1 MTLLVAG
8 VALGCVYAL
17 IASGFSLIY
26 RGTAILNF
34 AQGGFVVL
42 GGYVAYTLASS
53 ASLPFALAVPLAVV
67 VMAGFGW
74 ALQQAIFVRLA
85 GRPLFTLFLLTLMID
100 SLLLT
105 GMNTY
110 KPWAESPKEIGTP
123 WGHELTVIAGASVPT
138 ASLWVIAISI
148 VVLAALAWWLSRS
161 WLGLA
166 MEVNASDHELAG
178 ILGMRVRRVSA
189 VAWAAGG
196 GLAALAGTF
205 LAVFP
210 QLLDPTSSAIG
221 LRAIPAVILGGISS
235 GAGAVAGGLI
245 IGLVEVYTAAY
256 APDFLGTNLHLVV
269 PYALMLVILLV
280 RPQGLFGAAEVHRA

>member
-1 MTLLVAG
+1 MSLLISG
-8 VALGCVYAL
+8 IALGCVYAL

-53 ASLPFALAVPLAVV
+53 ASLPFAVAVPLAVL
-67 VMAGFGW
+67 VMGVFGW
-74 ALQQAIFVRLA
+74 ALQQAMFVRLA

-100 SLLLT
+100 SLLIT

-110 KPWAESPKEIGTP
+110 KPWSQSPKEIPTP
-123 WGHELTVIAGASVPT
+123 WAHDLTTIAGSTVPT
-138 ASLWVIAISI
+138 ASLWVIGISI

-196 GLAALAGTF
+196 ALAALAGTF

-210 QLLDPTSSAIG
+210 QLLDPSSHAVG

-235 GAGAVAGGLI
+235 GMGAVAGGLI

-269 PYALMLVILLV
+269 PYALMLAILLV
-280 RPQGLFGAAEVHRA
+280 RPQGLFGKAEVHRA

>member
-1 MTLLVAG
+1 VTLLIAG

-17 IASGFSLIY
+17 IAAGFSLIY

-42 GGYVAYTLASS
+42 GGYVAYTLAVD
-53 ASLPFALAVPLAVV
+53 ASLPFAVSVPLAIA
-67 VMAGFGW
+67 VMAGVGWLLQHALFG
-74 ALQQAIFVRLA
+74 RL
-85 GRPLFTLFLLTLMID
+85 GGMPLFTLFLLTLMID
-100 SLLLT
+100 SLLIT
-105 GMNTY
+105 GIHAY
-110 KPWAESPKEIGTP
+110 KPWSESPKEITTP
-123 WGHELTVIAGASVPT
+123 WGHGLTEIAGASAPT
-138 ASLWVIAISI
+138 SSLWIIGITV
-148 VVLAALAWWLSRS
+148 VVLGAVAWWLSRS

-166 MEVNASDHELAG
+166 MDVNAADHELAG

-196 GLAALAGTF
+196 ALAALAGTF

-210 QLLDPTSSAIG
+210 QLLDPTSSSVG

-235 GAGAVAGGLI
+235 GLGAVAGGLI

-256 APDFLGTNLHLVV
+256 APDALGTNVHLVM
-269 PYALMLVILLV
+269 PYALMLVVLLL
-280 RPQGLFGAAEVHRA
+280 RPQGLFGRAEVHRA